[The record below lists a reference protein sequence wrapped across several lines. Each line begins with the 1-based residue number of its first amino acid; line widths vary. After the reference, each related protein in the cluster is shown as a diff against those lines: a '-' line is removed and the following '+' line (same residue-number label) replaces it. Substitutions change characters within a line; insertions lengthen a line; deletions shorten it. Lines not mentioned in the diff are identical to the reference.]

1 MRFDLTTLR
10 LFVAVIEHG
19 SIAKAAEQEH
29 IVPSAVSKRLSDLEF
44 QLGISLITRQHAGVI
59 ATPAG
64 EALARHVRDV
74 IRKLDGIPRE
84 LNAIASEDRITLRV
98 WANQTA
104 TVGYVLDDINAFQ
117 SHHPQIKIR
126 LEERPSLP
134 TIDAVADGSA
144 DLGVVGY
151 FQPTDRL
158 QVRPYRRV
166 PLMLVVPSAHP
177 LAARNDIRFAE
188 ILEFD
193 LITLMEGTA
202 IHSWAVEAGARLA
215 RKPRL
220 AMEVTTYESMRRMVQ
235 AGHGI
240 AVIPAPNI
248 IPYADLFGL
257 RAVPLADSWA
267 AMELHL
273 VFKEAASATPGLA
286 QLIEHLSGS
295 RADIA
300 NRDARHAQ

>member
-10 LFVAVIEHG
+10 LFVAVVDHG

-44 QLGISLITRQHAGVI
+44 QLGISLLTRQHAGVL

-64 EALARHVRDV
+64 EALARHARDV
-74 IRKLDGIPRE
+74 IRALDRIPRE
-84 LNAIASEDRITLRV
+84 LDAIAREDRITLRV

-104 TVGYVLDDINAFQ
+104 TVGYVLDDINGFQ
-117 SHHPQIKIR
+117 SRHPQIKIR
-126 LEERPSLP
+126 LEERMSLP

-144 DLGVVGY
+144 DLGVVGF

-158 QVRPYRRV
+158 QVLPYRRV

-188 ILEFD
+188 ILDFD
-193 LITLMEGTA
+193 LITLTEGTA

-248 IPYADLFGL
+248 IPYTGLFGL
-257 RAVPLADSWA
+257 RAIPLSDSWA

-273 VFKEAASATPGLA
+273 VYKEAAGATPGLA

-295 RADIA
+295 
-300 NRDARHAQ
+300 

>member
-19 SIAKAAEQEH
+19 SIAKAADLEH

-44 QLGISLITRQHAGVI
+44 QLGISLLTRQHAGVI

-64 EALARHVRDV
+64 EALARHARDV
-74 IRKLDGIPRE
+74 IRTLDRIPRE
-84 LNAIASEDRITLRV
+84 LNAISSEDRITLRV

-104 TVGYVLDDINAFQ
+104 TVGYVLDDIHGFQ
-117 SHHPQIKIR
+117 SRHPQINIR
-126 LEERPSLP
+126 FEERPSLP
-134 TIDAVADGSA
+134 TIDAVANGSA

-166 PLMLVVPSAHP
+166 PLMLVVPPAHP
-177 LAARNDIRFAE
+177 LAGRNDIRFAE
-188 ILEFD
+188 VLEFD

-220 AMEVTTYESMRRMVQ
+220 KMEVTTYEAIRKMVQ

-248 IPYADLFGL
+248 IPYADMFGL
-257 RAVPLADSWA
+257 RAVPLSDRWA
-267 AMELHL
+267 VMELHL
-273 VFKEAASATPGLA
+273 VFKEAASATPGLE
-286 QLIEHLSGS
+286 QLIEHLAGS
-295 RADIA
+295 
-300 NRDARHAQ
+300 

>member
-10 LFVAVIEHG
+10 LFVAVVEHG
-19 SIAKAAEQEH
+19 SIAKAAELEH

-44 QLGISLITRQHAGVI
+44 QLGVALLTRQHAGVT

-64 EALARHVRDV
+64 EALARHARDV
-74 IRKLDGIPRE
+74 IRTLDCIPRE

-104 TVGYVLDDINAFQ
+104 TVGYVLDDINGFQ
-117 SHHPQIKIR
+117 SRHPQIKIR
-126 LEERPSLP
+126 LEERLSLP

-144 DLGVVGY
+144 DLGIVGY

-158 QVRPYRRV
+158 QVRPYRKA
-166 PLMLVVPSAHP
+166 PLMLVVPPAHP
-177 LAARNDIRFAE
+177 LAARHSIRFAE
-188 ILEFD
+188 VLEFD

-220 AMEVTTYESMRRMVQ
+220 KMEVTTYESMRRMVQ

-248 IPYADLFGL
+248 IPYTELFGL
-257 RAVPLADSWA
+257 RAIPLSDSWA
-267 AMELHL
+267 AMELNL
-273 VFKEAASATPGLA
+273 IFKEARSDAPGLA
-286 QLIEHLSGS
+286 QLIEHLSG
-295 RADIA
+295 A
-300 NRDARHAQ
+300 